1 MEEKRRRR
9 KKKGW
14 RRRREEG
21 KRRRKRKREEE
32 EEEKKRKRM
41 RRKREGIVV
50 DYLYISYQIGSILCP
65 KTIGNRAQSVYKTSN
80 FRLRRSGAKKE
91 REKRIGKASAA

>member
-1 MEEKRRRR
+1 MRRR
-9 KKKGW
+9 KEGSEEEEG
-14 RRRREEG
+14 REEEEAREEG
-21 KRRRKRKREEE
+21 GGRGKGR
-32 EEEKKRKRM
+32 EEEKKRKR
-41 RRKREGIVV
+41 RRKREGIMI

-80 FRLRRSGAKKE
+80 FRMRRSGAKKE